1 MENMGK
7 IQIAGLFPNEI
18 ETWLAAYDVAPY
30 RSKQIFHW
38 VHRQLVE
45 DFSEMSNVPH
55 KVIELLEASC
65 TGPSAV
71 KERRTRI
78 SADGTEKYLF
88 VLDDHETIETV
99 LIPDGSRN
107 TVCVSSQVGCAMNC
121 SFCATGE
128 GGYVRSL
135 SAAEIVSQ
143 ALGVQRRLNKKNESI
158 TNIVFMGMGEPFANY
173 EEVMKAIHLMNHP
186 DGLNLGMRRIT
197 ISTCGLVPQIKRFAE
212 ENIQVNLA
220 ISLHAPNN
228 AKRSQTMPIN
238 RKYPVED
245 LMDACFYYVEQT
257 GRRISF
263 EYALIGEFNDSIQDA
278 SELKNL
284 LQGLLCH
291 VNLIP
296 VNPVNH
302 LTRSNPQVIQ
312 EFAKILEESH
322 ISVTIRKERGTD
334 IEAACGQLRQ
344 QTLS

>member
-7 IQIAGLFPNEI
+7 IQIAGLFPDEI
-18 ETWLAAYDVAPY
+18 NTWLSAYDVAPY

-38 VHRQLVE
+38 IHHQLVD
-45 DFSEMSNVPH
+45 DFSEMSNIPH
-55 KVIELLEASC
+55 KVIELLDAFFQA
-65 TGPSAV
+65 PLAV
-71 KERRTRI
+71 RERRTRT
-78 SADGTEKYLF
+78 SEDGTEKYLF
-88 VLDDHETIETV
+88 GLDDHETIETV

-121 SFCATGE
+121 SFCATGQ
-128 GGYVRSL
+128 GGYVRNM
-135 SAAEIVSQ
+135 SAAEIISQ
-143 ALGVQRRLNKKNESI
+143 ALWVQRRLKKKNESI
-158 TNIVFMGMGEPFANY
+158 SNIVFMGMGEPFANY
-173 EEVMKAIHLMNHP
+173 QEVMKAICLMNHP

-197 ISTCGLVPQIKRFAE
+197 ISTCGLVPQIRRFAQ

-228 AKRSQTMPIN
+228 PKRSQTMPIN
-238 RKYPVED
+238 RKYPVEQ

-257 GRRISF
+257 SRRISF
-263 EYALIGEFNDSIQDA
+263 EYALIDGFNDSIEDA
-278 SELKNL
+278 HELRDL

-302 LTRSNPQVIQ
+302 LMRSDPQVIQ
-312 EFAKILEESH
+312 EFAQVLEKSH

-344 QTLS
+344 ETLS

>member
-1 MENMGK
+1 
-7 IQIAGLFPNEI
+7 
-18 ETWLAAYDVAPY
+18 
-30 RSKQIFHW
+30 
-38 VHRQLVE
+38 
-45 DFSEMSNVPH
+45 MSNIPY

-173 EEVMKAIHLMNHP
+173 EEVMKAIHLMNYP

-263 EYALIGEFNDSIQDA
+263 EYALIDEFNDSIQDA